1 MATAFP
7 AQLYEMVSEEEAL
20 SRNARQYP
28 QPYVQPYPQPG
39 YSGGYPVGYGQPV
52 VQPVVPVT
60 GRCEVRCQWS
70 YFQGREICDRHC
82 TRL

>member
-7 AQLYEMVSEEEAL
+7 AQLYEIVSEEEAL

-39 YSGGYPVGYGQPV
+39 YVQPGYPQPGY